1 MKNNEVEFNVKFK
14 KISDDEFDKF
24 LKKSVLNYSEDLV
37 KSGMCSKETA
47 FNDSKKQ
54 FYELLPQ
61 GNNTK
66 DNFIYIVVNNESEE
80 VGHIWYKKY
89 QEKVGFICDFL
100 ILEKFRKKGYGK
112 ETLLLLENDAK
123 GKGFKKIFLH
133 VFKFNENAIKLYKNL
148 EYNILKEELKGLYM
162 EKDI

>member
-1 MKNNEVEFNVKFK
+1 MKNNLVGFNISFK
-14 KISDDEFDKF
+14 ELSDDEFDKF
-24 LKKSVLNYSEDLV
+24 LKKSVLKYSEDLI
-37 KSGMCSKETA
+37 KSGMCSKEIA

-54 FYELLPQ
+54 FDELLPQ
-61 GNNTK
+61 GNNTM
-66 DNFIYIVVNNESEE
+66 DNFIYIVVNNENEE

-112 ETLLLLENDAK
+112 DTLLLLENDAK
-123 GKGFKKIFLH
+123 GKGFKKIFFH
-133 VFKFNENAIKLYKNL
+133 VFKFNENAIALYKNL
-148 EYNILKEELKGLYM
+148 EYKILKEESKGLYM